1 MSEVC
6 ALRVLWHCINVWL
19 VDDVSKQRGG
29 VISISILEDEAT
41 MMFRNVGHQSPSD
54 AASRARITET
64 PIEPQQK
71 PINLQIRVC
80 PGVVPQCFV
89 QPVANRIVDNIYII
103 RFWC

>member
-1 MSEVC
+1 M
-6 ALRVLWHCINVWL
+6 H
-19 VDDVSKQRGG
+19 DVSKQRVS

-41 MMFRNVGHQSPSD
+41 VMFRNVGHQSSSD
-54 AASRARITET
+54 AASRDRITET

-80 PGVVPQCFV
+80 PGVIQCFV
-89 QPVANRIVDNIYII
+89 QPVAIRIVDNIYII